1 MKTLRERYNRI
12 NYVLEVFAVTVI
24 ILNLSACIKGEN
36 INVDNSPKEN
46 GLIYRLWVRELKQKY
61 VFIMLRPNQ

>member
-36 INVDNSPKEN
+36 IC
-46 GLIYRLWVRELKQKY
+46 
-61 VFIMLRPNQ
+61 